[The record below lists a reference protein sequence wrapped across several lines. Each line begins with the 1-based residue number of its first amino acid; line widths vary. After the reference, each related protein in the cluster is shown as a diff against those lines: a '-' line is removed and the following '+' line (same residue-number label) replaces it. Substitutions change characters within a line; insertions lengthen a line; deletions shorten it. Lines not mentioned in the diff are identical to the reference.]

1 MASEFNLR
9 IAIADYLYRIA
20 YMLGIMN
27 SCIGKLIVKKHAL
40 YQNKVFKKKNI
51 IILLKKYHKIEAAK
65 RFQMKQSNQNLR
77 FGYAGGKGKNSCQKL
92 QKYAMKRSQNIHVI
106 IPLFLSIKLIF
117 KTMLIYQVAYWKK

>member
-27 SCIGKLIVKKHAL
+27 SCIGKLIVKNMHSTKTKYL
-40 YQNKVFKKKNI
+40 KKEYYYLI
-51 IILLKKYHKIEAAK
+51 EKYHKIEAAK